1 MDNDITIVGTPIS
14 PYVRKVLI
22 TLELKGIEF
31 RCVPQVPFFPTDE
44 FKEISPLKRIPVL
57 KHGDFVLPDSSAIVQ
72 YFDELYP
79 EISIL
84 PDTIQDRARARWLEE
99 YADEW
104 LGRSVVFNLFFQRV
118 VGPLLLKQPSDEKLI
133 KQALEVDIPKSLDY
147 LEGVVP
153 SEGYLFDEISIADLA
168 VTGMFLNAGFAGWE
182 IDATCWPK
190 FAAYLRYVYAHPV
203 VSKYNSLASKLRGLP
218 HAEHQSTVT
227 RFIAAS

>member
-1 MDNDITIVGTPIS
+1 MNSDITIVGTPIS
-14 PYVRKVLI
+14 PYVRKVLV

-31 RCVPQVPFFPTDE
+31 KCVPQVPFFPTDE
-44 FKEISPLKRIPVL
+44 FKAISPLRRIPVL
-57 KHGDFVLPDSSAIVQ
+57 KHGDFILPDSSAIVQ
-72 YFDELYP
+72 YFDELQP
-79 EISIL
+79 TPSIF
-84 PDTIQDRARARWLEE
+84 PTNIQDRARVRWFEE

-153 SEGYLFDEISIADLA
+153 DDGYLFGNISVADLA

-182 IDATCWPK
+182 IDATRWPK
-190 FAAYLRYVYAHPV
+190 FAAYLCYVYAHPI

-218 HAEHQSTVT
+218 HTEHQSTVT
-227 RFIAAS
+227 SFIAAA